1 MLRFPNGVK
10 MLSARSS
17 AHETTRE
24 IAMGHRKGLFCLI
37 LLFFGLTS
45 VGFAEEYHLQYF
57 LGKTSSK
64 ANELSKKE
72 KVELLNQIDKVIG
85 RAREIQIK
93 LAQAIQTG
101 EIDIQYQEGKFW
113 MSKLEEDGGLIESGV
128 QQLKVLREKPT
139 QLAASIQL
147 YRSLKD
153 LSSHF
158 NAYNNLSLF
167 CAFVG
172 DLAPEI
178 ELWTDPVFYKL
189 YLLPLAHS
197 KDEKEPPQREKKP
210 IPKGRKP

>member
-1 MLRFPNGVK
+1 
-10 MLSARSS
+10 
-17 AHETTRE
+17 
-24 IAMGHRKGLFCLI
+24 MGHRKGLFGLI
-37 LLFFGLTS
+37 ILFFLFFGLATF
-45 VGFAEEYHLQYF
+45 GFAEEYHLQYF

-72 KVELLNQIDKVIG
+72 KAELLNQIDEVMGK
-85 RAREIQIK
+85 AQQIQIK
-93 LAQAIQTG
+93 LTQAIQTG
-101 EIDIQYQEGKFW
+101 EMDIQYQEGKFW

-128 QQLKVLREKPT
+128 QQLKLLREKPT
-139 QLAASIQL
+139 QLVASIRL
-147 YRSLKD
+147 YQSLKD

-158 NAYNNLSLF
+158 NAYNNMSLF
-167 CAFVG
+167 SAFVG

-210 IPKGRKP
+210 APKGKRP